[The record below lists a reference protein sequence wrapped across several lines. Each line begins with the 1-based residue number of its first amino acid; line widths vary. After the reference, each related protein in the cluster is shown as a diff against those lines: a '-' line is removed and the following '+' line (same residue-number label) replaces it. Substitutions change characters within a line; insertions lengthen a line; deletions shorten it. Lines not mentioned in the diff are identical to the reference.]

1 MRWHLLAIGD
11 QSKSNIPAR
20 RWIARALSRRIRE
33 GKVKGHF
40 FSKESGKKASIG
52 DYDPSFRAYIRRTMD
67 HKPRLFHK
75 NVLVEDYSLRRSPRR
90 GATVSATNNGI
101 PQPVIDE
108 INRWRTKE
116 NARGSEAGLPLR
128 QVYTSVRYMLSTQIV
143 FSQSH

>member
-11 QSKSNIPAR
+11 QSRSNIPAR
-20 RWIARALSRRIRE
+20 LWIARALSRKIRE

-40 FSKESGKKASIG
+40 FSRENGRKASTG
-52 DYDPSFRAYIRRTMD
+52 DYDPSFRAYVRRVMVL
-67 HKPRLFHK
+67 KPRLFHK
-75 NVLVEDYSLRRSPRR
+75 NVEVEDYSLRRSPRR

-116 NARGSEAGLPLR
+116 NAKGSEAGLPLR